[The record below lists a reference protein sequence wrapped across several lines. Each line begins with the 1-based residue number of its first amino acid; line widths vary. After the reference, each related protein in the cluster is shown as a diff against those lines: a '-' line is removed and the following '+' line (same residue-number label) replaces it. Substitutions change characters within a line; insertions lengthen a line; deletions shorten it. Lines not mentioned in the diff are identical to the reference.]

1 MVSCRGIC
9 ETVLSALLEYDTAK
23 IVHIKSKKVGLIN
36 RLIQLAIIVYIIGWV
51 LPCFSFEINSEH
63 TEGNATSYLSWPS
76 TGSKGRTIRKLMAG
90 GRSTKKYSRKGKLN
104 EKIHARQ
111 LTLQKYSCYDLKKN
125 HARKLITKKN
135 SCGSK
140 IPHPPHNFSNG
151 PSLTCKSVQS
161 LQKQIKDC
169 IELQTF

>member
-51 LPCFSFEINSEH
+51 LPCFSFEINSKH

-169 IELQTF
+169 IELLTF